1 MDENEVRIMFNRL
14 LDETLEQVGI
24 EEDLNTLLTQLYATL
39 DSIRF
44 DVYAGQVTTFGKVGL
59 LKTLI
64 TNVIIK
70 FLHLEYLPLET
81 FAKQVNLKPD
91 TVRRKLN
98 AGELLGLKVRNKWYV
113 RRSELWHFPEY
124 LEGEEGE
131 EETGEEE
138 E

>member
-1 MDENEVRIMFNRL
+1 MDKEEVRIMFNRL
-14 LDETLEQVGI
+14 LDETLEQVDI

-70 FLHLEYLPLET
+70 LVHLEYLPLET
-81 FAKQVNLKPD
+81 FAKQVGLKPD

-98 AGELLGLKVRNKWYV
+98 AGELLGLKLRNKWYV

-124 LEGEEGE
+124 LEN
-131 EETGEEE
+131 TEEE
-138 E
+138 EE